1 LEELKDYRNMV
12 ESIIRTNDIVS
23 FKFMDELKYWNI
35 EKEMVDLKGQTKW
48 QQQWQNKLLIR
59 VNLSLTSKESP

>member
-1 LEELKDYRNMV
+1 MV

>member
-1 LEELKDYRNMV
+1 MEELKDYRNMV